1 VPTPLHRLGQSR
13 ARLVLMEGWDRGR
26 WRPYLAKVVVLAGVY
41 YGAAKLGLNL
51 AFDAPSVTAI
61 WPPTGIAL
69 AAILLWGYRVW
80 PGVALGALLANG
92 WTGVPLYAVA
102 GITVGNTLE
111 ALAGAYLLR
120 EFADFRASLE
130 RVRDVLA
137 LVVLAG
143 AVSTTISATIG
154 VTSLLVGNE
163 IASGDIGSVWRT
175 WWLGDMGGDLVVAPA
190 LLVAA
195 THWPYRRAPGRLL
208 EAVALVAA
216 VVGVSALVFSQ
227 SAAITFVVFPLLVW
241 AALRFWQL
249 GAVGAILLVASI
261 AIPLTENDLGPFSG
275 HPPDDRLLLAQG
287 FLGIAS
293 LTALVLAAVI
303 TERRRAEEAVE
314 YVAGTLQESLLP
326 SQLPVIP
333 GVETAVDFRAAGKQ
347 HLVGGDF
354 YDLFKRDDGSWA
366 VVVGDVLG
374 KGATAAAT
382 TGLARYTLRAAAVS
396 ERQPSRILGLLND
409 AIRRQSPDQSC
420 TVACGRLDVD
430 GANGARVTLSV
441 GGHPL
446 PLVLR
451 ADGQVEPV
459 GEPGTMLG
467 VLPDP
472 QLADQTTD
480 LAPGDA
486 LVLYTDGL
494 TDAYAPGRLVKRA
507 GLVAALESC
516 AGRSATEIASGIQ
529 EGVLVREAEP
539 RDDIVLLVLRIP
551 ERRAG
556 AHPR

>member
-1 VPTPLHRLGQSR
+1 
-13 ARLVLMEGWDRGR
+13 MEGRGG
-26 WRPYLAKVVVLAGVY
+26 WKPYAAKVAVLAAVY
-41 YGAAKLGLNL
+41 YGAAKLGLSL
-51 AFDAPSVTAI
+51 AFASTSVTAI
-61 WPPTGIAL
+61 WAPTGIAL
-69 AAILLWGYRVW
+69 AAVLLWGYRVW
-80 PGVALGALLANG
+80 PGVALGALLANS
-92 WTGVPLYAVA
+92 WTGVPFYTVL

-120 EFADFRASLE
+120 ELADFRASLE
-130 RVRDVLA
+130 RVRDVIALA
-137 LVVLAG
+137 ILGG
-143 AVSTTISATIG
+143 AVSTTIAASIG

-208 EAVALVAA
+208 EAAALVTA
-216 VVGVSALVFSQ
+216 VLGVSALVFSQ

-275 HPPDDRLLLAQG
+275 HPPDDRLLLAQWY
-287 FLGIAS
+287 LGIAS

-333 GVETAVDFRAAGKQ
+333 GVETAVDFRAAGRQ

-472 QLADQTTD
+472 QLADQTAD

-529 EGVLVREAEP
+529 EAVLGVREAEP